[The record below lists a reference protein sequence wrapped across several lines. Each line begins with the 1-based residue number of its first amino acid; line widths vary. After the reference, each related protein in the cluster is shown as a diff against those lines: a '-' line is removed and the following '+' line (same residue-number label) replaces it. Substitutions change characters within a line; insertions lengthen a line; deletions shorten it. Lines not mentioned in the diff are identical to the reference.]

1 MSNEIG
7 QTKLRERNIGL
18 VTMVLMI
25 YAICASGAYG
35 VESMVPSLGPGLA
48 IVFLIVFPFIWGL
61 PQALVSAELGS
72 AMPVQGGYYRWTQR
86 ALGEFWGFET
96 LYWRLLGQFV
106 GISAYIVL
114 AAEYIVTLV
123 PMTEAQLYIVKV
135 VFVVLFAIVNL
146 IGAKEASI
154 VSSIISILI
163 IIAFAAITVLG
174 FMNWK
179 TDPFSPF
186 IVEGQ
191 PLFMTLGSGIAI
203 AMWMYS
209 GFESISTIGGEVKD
223 KMVIPKAVL
232 IVLPLIAISYILP
245 LMAGLASL
253 GQWDAWG
260 ASGINFGTMAELSGS
275 AAFVLFF
282 AVVAIIA
289 NLSIFNSSL
298 VYVSRGPFVLAED
311 GMAPKFFQRL
321 NKKGVP
327 HWGVLLVVLITFV
340 LIQFSFETI
349 VVIQVTCLMTSYFV
363 VWIAGIALRIK
374 EPNLKRPFKV
384 PGGTGMQVL
393 IYAPG
398 MIIVILALMLN
409 GTDYFL
415 GGMIGI
421 ASGPVVYVLFKFIFG
436 GLGKANP
443 ETHLVNPKTK
453 LVNGDL
459 KRMALL
465 FGIFTLLGVMA
476 SFVLPIYEGSWGPE
490 FYDSLYGTTGLFDK
504 MLLWIKV
511 VTGIFAGTAIILLA
525 LSAKF
530 EKRELQV

>member
-7 QTKLRERNIGL
+7 QTKLKERNIGL
-18 VTMVLMI
+18 ITMVLMI
-25 YAICASGAYG
+25 YSICASGAYG

-86 ALGEFWGFET
+86 ALGEFWGFQT

-106 GISAYIVL
+106 GLSAYIVL
-114 AAEYIVTLV
+114 AAGYIVTLV
-123 PMTEAQLYIVKV
+123 PMTETQLYIVKV
-135 VFVVLFAIVNL
+135 AFVILFAIVNL
-146 IGAKEASI
+146 IGVKEASL
-154 VSSIISILI
+154 VSSIISIFVIL
-163 IIAFAAITVLG
+163 AFAAITVLG
-174 FMNWK
+174 FMNWH
-179 TDPFSPF
+179 TDPFAPF
-186 IVEGQ
+186 MVEGQ
-191 PLFMTLGSGIAI
+191 SLFMTLGSGIAI

-209 GFESISTIGGEVKD
+209 GFESITTIGGEVKD

-245 LMAGLASL
+245 LMAGLASV
-253 GQWDAWG
+253 GQWESWG
-260 ASGINFGTMAELSGS
+260 ASGINFATMAELSGS
-275 AAFVLFF
+275 SLFILIF
-282 AVVAIIA
+282 ALIAVIA

-311 GMAPKFFQRL
+311 GMAPKFFERL

-327 HWGVLLVVLITFV
+327 HWGVLLVVLVSFI

-349 VVIQVTCLMTSYFV
+349 VVIQVTCLMASYFV

-374 EPNLKRPFKV
+374 EPDLKRPFKV
-384 PGGTGMQVL
+384 PGGTVAQVF

-421 ASGPVVYVLFKFIFG
+421 ASGPIVYVIFRNIFG
-436 GLGKANP
+436 GLGRINPAANP
-443 ETHLVNPKTK
+443 VNPKTK
-453 LVNGDL
+453 LAYGDL
-459 KRMALL
+459 KRMSLL
-465 FGIFTLLGVMA
+465 FALFTVLGIMA
-476 SFVLPIYEGSWGPE
+476 SFALPVYEGSWGPE
-490 FYDSLYGTTGLFDK
+490 YYDSIYGTTGLFDK
-504 MLLWIKV
+504 MLIWIKMV
-511 VTGIFAGTAIILLA
+511 SGSFAGIALILMA
-525 LSAKF
+525 LSAKL
-530 EKRELQV
+530 EKKIS